1 MLDAASLAE
10 ELQKLWDSGRDI
22 GDYLNLRHYERWRK
36 AEAVKMI
43 SAMQVFKELF
53 SGDDPVKKLVRGMG
67 MNLAGSLPGFKN
79 EVMHRAL
86 GLKGDL
92 PKLAR

>member
-1 MLDAASLAE
+1 
-10 ELQKLWDSGRDI
+10 
-22 GDYLNLRHYERWRK
+22 
-36 AEAVKMI
+36 MI